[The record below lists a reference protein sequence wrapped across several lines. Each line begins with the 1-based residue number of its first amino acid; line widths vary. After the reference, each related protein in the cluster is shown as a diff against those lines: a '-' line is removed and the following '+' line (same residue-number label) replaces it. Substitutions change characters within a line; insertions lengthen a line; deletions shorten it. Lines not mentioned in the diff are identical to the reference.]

1 MRVAGSDQ
9 LGRRGYHQRIGS
21 LDPAHSLIHC
31 LLNGG
36 RPQPLLHDDVGDN
49 LAVRGGMEDGAA
61 LLQFISQLIGI
72 GQIAVVRQGHPAL
85 VMVDNNGLGVALAV
99 GAGGGVAHMTY
110 NDVAGAQ
117 LLQPFLWKNIVYK
130 SFITVGGKNAIII
143 DHDACALLTTVLQGK
158 KPVIGQRCHIS
169 ALF

>member
-1 MRVAGSDQ
+1 M
-9 LGRRGYHQRIGS
+9 
-21 LDPAHSLIHC
+21 
-31 LLNGG
+31 
-36 RPQPLLHDDVGDN
+36 
-49 LAVRGGMEDGAA
+49 
-61 LLQFISQLIGI
+61 LQFVSQLIGI
-72 GQIAVVRQGHPAL
+72 GQIAVVGQGHPAL
-85 VMVDNNGLGVALAV
+85 VVVDDDGLGVALAV

-130 SFITVGGKNAIII
+130 SFITVGGKNTIII